1 MKSYLLE
8 EAPMAMWTHWL
19 ENLVEQYMA
28 VEMAAG
34 RTLDGAARS
43 LLLAWSFYQTLVLR
57 DLTLRSASSFGSF
70 HILRLFLEEYAI
82 YYVERKMEEHRRA
95 VGILAFWPSESIQPA
110 GMATSTATPAY
121 EDYFDEDQQQ
131 QQHKNGLQMMSSV
144 ADHHFPPS
152 DDDGRPFDGYSD
164 LNTLLG

>member
-95 VGILAFWPSESIQPA
+95 VGILAYWPSEPSQP
-110 GMATSTATPAY
+110 TAPMPTY
-121 EDYFDEDQQQ
+121 DEFFDEEQ
-131 QQHKNGLQMMSSV
+131 QQHRNGLQMMSSV

-152 DDDGRPFDGYSD
+152 DDGDAQGRPFDGYSD